1 MVKSVGIDLAGT
13 GEHKVRCLDER
24 AQLCD
29 GFGFQ
34 TTPDGLAKLE
44 ERVFS
49 DGSNPVIIFEP
60 TGLAWVLM
68 AVYLRARHPDCRLVR
83 VQSHKVAA
91 LRKYLRRSSK
101 SDRIDALTLAKM
113 PFIDS
118 ERLEELYLPP
128 AKIYAIQRLARQ
140 RKRLES
146 EIATRKKRIGSILS
160 GYLPGLREAFADP
173 WSPQARVFLSTH
185 LNPMA
190 TIREGESVLN
200 TFLAKAKPR
209 GKRDKVECHRVYL
222 SCQNA
227 AALCASA
234 SSAGVVNDDFFAYLQ
249 EEIAREIR
257 LMEFAETESEAIAQH
272 IERLYEE
279 LHTSDNLR
287 TIPGVGQHTAPIF
300 LATVGNPSRFRSQSA
315 FANYTGVVPAARQS
329 SDTEAKGLRM
339 TKAGPAIMKWALYQ
353 ASQIGRRCDPQLAW
367 VYYRQVVYH
376 GKNHKQ
382 AMGAVMSHMGARILT
397 VLREDRPYELRD
409 IDGKLISREE
419 AWKLIQSNY
428 KVPEEIKRER
438 RRKTTAAMLKPR
450 IKNQEMAAHRTNEAA
465 TAPQPVSLSAIS

>member
-34 TTPDGLAKLE
+34 TTLDGLAKFE

-49 DGSNPVIIFEP
+49 DGSNPVIVFEP
-60 TGLAWVLM
+60 TGLAWVLI

-83 VQSHKVAA
+83 VQSRKVAT

-140 RKRLES
+140 RKRLGS
-146 EIATRKKRIGSILS
+146 EIAARKKRIGSILN
-160 GYLPGLREAFADP
+160 GYLPGLREALADL
-173 WSPQARVFLSTH
+173 WSPQAKAFLSAH
-185 LNPMA
+185 LNPLA
-190 TIREGESVLN
+190 TIREGEGALN

-209 GKRDKVECHRVYL
+209 GKKDKVECHRVYL
-222 SCQNA
+222 ACQNA
-227 AALCASA
+227 AALCELS

-249 EEIAREIR
+249 EEIACEIR
-257 LMEFAETESEAIAQH
+257 LMEIAEAESETIAQH
-272 IERLYEE
+272 LERLYEE
-279 LHTSDNLR
+279 LHPSDNLR
-287 TIPGVGQHTAPIF
+287 TIPGVGQHTVPIF
-300 LATVGNPSRFRSQSA
+300 LATVGDSSRFRSQSA

-367 VYYRQVVYH
+367 VYYRQMVYH

-409 IDGKLISREE
+409 IDGKPISREE
-419 AWKLIQSNY
+419 AWKLILSNY
-428 KVPEEIKRER
+428 KVPEEIKHER
-438 RRKTTAAMLKPR
+438 RRKTTAAMLKPLTKKR
-450 IKNQEMAAHRTNEAA
+450 EMDAHRANEAA
-465 TAPQPVSLSAIS
+465 MAPQAAVVL